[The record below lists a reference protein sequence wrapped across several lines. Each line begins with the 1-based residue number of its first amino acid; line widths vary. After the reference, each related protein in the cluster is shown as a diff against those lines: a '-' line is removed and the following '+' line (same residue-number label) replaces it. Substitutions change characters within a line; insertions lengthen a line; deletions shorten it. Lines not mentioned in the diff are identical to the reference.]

1 MWQLKKYACRRK
13 AYNCKSQSYGDMLR
27 GRGNKGYFT
36 KNECGKRISDAAG
49 TKKIREKDIQIPAA
63 RHSFGEWQN
72 D

>member
-1 MWQLKKYACRRK
+1 
-13 AYNCKSQSYGDMLR
+13 MLR

-49 TKKIREKDIQIPAA
+49 TKKIRETDIQIPAA